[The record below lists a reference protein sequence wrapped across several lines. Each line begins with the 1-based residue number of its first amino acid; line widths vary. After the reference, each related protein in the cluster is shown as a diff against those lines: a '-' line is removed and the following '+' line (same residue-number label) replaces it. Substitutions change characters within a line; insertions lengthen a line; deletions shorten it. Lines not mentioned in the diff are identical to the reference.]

1 MRPLCSVIIPNYN
14 GRPFLDD
21 CIDAVLAQE
30 LAGGFEVLLVDNG
43 SQDGS
48 AAHVRARFPTV
59 QVVEA
64 GVNRGPAGAA
74 NLGLR
79 EAQGRYVALLNNDT
93 RVRRGWLAALVAA
106 AEADPRAAVVDS
118 KVVFADRPR
127 VINTAG
133 LYLLADGRFEAYGAE
148 EPDDGRH
155 DRPRE
160 VFAATTTGALLR
172 PEAVAEAGG
181 FDETLFA
188 YYEDVDLCWR
198 LRLRGWKVLYEP
210 RAVVEHRFSGTWG
223 QWSPAVTF
231 HQNRNYV
238 LTMLKNARAGFALR
252 SLARMRWIGG
262 RHGVGLGMRA
272 QVAGAVAAQLPAVLA
287 RRRANRRARTIPDAE
302 LERLLTPLPAP
313 VAVVASVPTGPAADF
328 GVAPLPPNDRFLW
341 AVF

>member
-1 MRPLCSVIIPNYN
+1 MTPLCSVIIPNYN

-21 CIDAVLAQE
+21 CLDAVLAQQ

-59 QVVEA
+59 RVVEA

-79 EAQGRYVALLNNDT
+79 EARGRYVALLNNDT

-155 DRPRE
+155 D
-160 VFAATTTGALLR
+160 
-172 PEAVAEAGG
+172 
-181 FDETLFA
+181 
-188 YYEDVDLCWR
+188 
-198 LRLRGWKVLYEP
+198 
-210 RAVVEHRFSGTWG
+210 
-223 QWSPAVTF
+223 
-231 HQNRNYV
+231 
-238 LTMLKNARAGFALR
+238 
-252 SLARMRWIGG
+252 
-262 RHGVGLGMRA
+262 
-272 QVAGAVAAQLPAVLA
+272 
-287 RRRANRRARTIPDAE
+287 
-302 LERLLTPLPAP
+302 
-313 VAVVASVPTGPAADF
+313 
-328 GVAPLPPNDRFLW
+328 
-341 AVF
+341 